1 MKNWIIIFLSF
12 LAVSCQTV
20 LDVEVPSIPEK
31 PVLFASLNSSGQYHK
46 LQLTKSRPLVNNSPS
61 DKFEAITNAKVELI
75 GNGNTYSFY
84 YSEDEYRSSLP
95 FDLVSGETYVLQ
107 ATMADGKVLSAQ
119 QKMPKAPENFQ
130 MTIDSIESDWGK
142 QYNLEV
148 KWNDDQNATNFYRIE
163 AYSVVDQDTQ
173 KIYIPQEYYDD
184 SKAKNG
190 IFQQKTEIFAFVF
203 DDNGPREDFNLF
215 LVITEINED
224 HFNYGVALQD
234 YNPQNPFSE
243 PKPLP
248 TNVEGGLG
256 MFTLS
261 GSRIIWIR

>member
-84 YSEDEYRSSLP
+84 YFEDEYHNSLP
-95 FDLVSGETYVLQ
+95 FDLVAGETYVLQ
-107 ATMADGKVLSAQ
+107 ATLIDGSVLSAQ

-130 MTIDSIESDWGK
+130 MTMDSTKSDWGM
-142 QYNLEV
+142 QFNLDV
-148 KWNDDQNATNFYRIE
+148 NWNDDENAINYYRIE
-163 AYSVVDQDTQ
+163 AYSEVDNNIR
-173 KIYIPQEYYDD
+173 KVFIPQEYFDD

-203 DDNGPREDFNLF
+203 DDNGPREDYNLF
-215 LVITEINED
+215 LVISEITED
-224 HFNYGVALQD
+224 HYNYGIALEN
-234 YNPQNPFSE
+234 YNPNNPFSE

-248 TNVEGGLG
+248 KNVEGGLG